1 MRIRYPSGIRPPQGF
16 GAVIQTQRLQRSLG
30 LSAGALSLCFCC
42 VGNHWC
48 ADHWRKSQVRS
59 GLVMFGEVWYVVKM
73 STDGCEIDVRCMCD
87 VELESLEYYKLISYC
102 MCLIYLSI
110 PIYLSTYLPI
120 YLSTYL
126 PIYLS
131 TYLPIYLSTYLPI
144 YLSTYLP
151 IYLST
156 YLPIYLSTYPS
167 MHPCMN
173 HGWMDGWTDGWMDY
187 LFKQDI
193 T

>member
-1 MRIRYPSGIRPPQGF
+1 M
-16 GAVIQTQRLQRSLG
+16 
-30 LSAGALSLCFCC
+30 
-42 VGNHWC
+42 
-48 ADHWRKSQVRS
+48 RS

-110 PIYLSTYLPI
+110 YLYLSTYLPI

-131 TYLPIYLSTYLPI
+131 IHA
-144 YLSTYLP
+144 
-151 IYLST
+151 
-156 YLPIYLSTYPS
+156 S
-167 MHPCMN
+167 MYESWMD
-173 HGWMDGWTDGWMDY
+173 GWMDGQMDGWITY
-187 LFKQDI
+187 LNRILRELCVYWTLLQVICADRYCRLFDTMYVI
-193 T
+193 LIE

>member
-30 LSAGALSLCFCC
+30 LSAGALSLC
-42 VGNHWC
+42 
-48 ADHWRKSQVRS
+48 RKSLVCRS
-59 GLVMFGEVWYVVKM
+59 LEEITSEKWFGEVWYVVKM

-102 MCLIYLSI
+102 ICLIYLSI

-156 YLPIYLSTYPS
+156 YLPI
-167 MHPCMN
+167 HPCIHASMYES
-173 HGWMDGWTDGWMDY
+173 WTDGWMDY
-187 LFKQDI
+187 LFKQYI